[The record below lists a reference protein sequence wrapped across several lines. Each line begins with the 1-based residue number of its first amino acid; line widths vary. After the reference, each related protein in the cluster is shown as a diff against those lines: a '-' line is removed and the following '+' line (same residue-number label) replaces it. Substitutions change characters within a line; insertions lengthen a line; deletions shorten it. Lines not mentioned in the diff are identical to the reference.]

1 MKAAIGNIKANGFIA
16 LLLGLFSLNFYPA
29 VAQSRGENLNEAK
42 VASYTLPDPL
52 KAANGETI
60 TSAKEWTESQRPR
73 VLQLF
78 AEHVY
83 GKFPG
88 KPKGLHFQVN
98 SVDNE
103 ALGGKAIRKQVTI
116 FFTRAADGARHGSTF
131 VSTQRSKEAGS
142 GICRP

>member
-1 MKAAIGNIKANGFIA
+1 MTAAIGNLKANGFIA
-16 LLLGLFSLNFYPA
+16 VLVGLFSLNFYPA
-29 VAQSRGENLNEAK
+29 VAQSRGENLDEAK

-78 AEHVY
+78 TEHVY

-88 KPKGLHFQVN
+88 KPKGLHF
-98 SVDNE
+98 
-103 ALGGKAIRKQVTI
+103 
-116 FFTRAADGARHGSTF
+116 
-131 VSTQRSKEAGS
+131 
-142 GICRP
+142 